1 MNRSHNFFRK
11 AKTAKLAAFS
21 VEERFAKNAQE
32 TLTHKKKLI
41 EKGFQC
47 PKCWLIKRVCI
58 CENMPKD
65 VKLKNNVII
74 YMHFKEFGRS
84 SNTGLDLTN
93 ACPNA
98 KLLLCG
104 IPEDEKTLHDVMY
117 KKSDEHKDSTNADRE
132 LTFNENTFV
141 LFPSNDSVTAQEFL
155 DRLRVNKKKKEEVH
169 ESNNNNHNDEEEDL
183 EPAAKRRRIEVDPV
197 NVIVLDATW
206 NQARALYKRLP
217 TGLPKVRLSE
227 MKETIS
233 HLRKQT
239 VEGRV
244 TTAEATLLLLEELGE
259 DKEELSKLWQ
269 GLKHRIA
276 AVDSATGRKN
286 EPSEDDPEQ
295 HELNSNVK

>member
-1 MNRSHNFFRK
+1 M
-11 AKTAKLAAFS
+11 
-21 VEERFAKNAQE
+21 
-32 TLTHKKKLI
+32 
-41 EKGFQC
+41 
-47 PKCWLIKRVCI
+47 IKRVCI
-58 CENMPKD
+58 CEKMPKD

-93 ACPNA
+93 ACSNA

-104 IPEDEKTLHDVMY
+104 IPEHEKTLRDIMY
-117 KKSDEHKDSTNADRE
+117 KKSEEKEDGTTDEDQ

-155 DRLRVNKKKKEEVH
+155 DRLRANKKKKEEVH
-169 ESNNNNHNDEEEDL
+169 TSNNNNSGTNADEEENL

-227 MKETIS
+227 TKETIS

-286 EPSEDDPEQ
+286 EPSEEEPEQ
-295 HELNSNVK
+295 IKESDNVVK